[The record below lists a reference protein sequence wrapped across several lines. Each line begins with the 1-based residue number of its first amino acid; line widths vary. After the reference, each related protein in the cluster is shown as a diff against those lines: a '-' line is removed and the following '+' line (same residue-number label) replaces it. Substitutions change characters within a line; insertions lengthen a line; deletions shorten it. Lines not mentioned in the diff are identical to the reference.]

1 VVNEK
6 TDIGVVLGNN
16 AAFCRRDADGMLTH
30 FAPAAHVVDRRPGGF
45 GEYQGHDAIHA
56 YYGGIFDNVDE
67 INEELEVVSA
77 AEGVVVASCR
87 TWASLSSDM
96 GSGDF
101 SVHYALLIDVRD
113 GLITRLEVH
122 PDADAAIASRR

>member
-1 VVNEK
+1 MVTSK

-16 AAFCRRDADGMLTH
+16 AAFCRRDVEAMLNYY
-30 FAPAAHVVDRRPGGF
+30 APDALVVDRRPGGF
-45 GEYQGHDAIHA
+45 GEYQGHDAIRA
-56 YYGGIFDNVDE
+56 YYGGIFDNVVE

-77 AEGVVVASCR
+77 ADGVVVASCR
-87 TWASLSSDM
+87 TWAELSSDM

-101 SVHYALLIDVRD
+101 AVNYALLIDVRD
-113 GLITRLEVH
+113 GLISQLEVH